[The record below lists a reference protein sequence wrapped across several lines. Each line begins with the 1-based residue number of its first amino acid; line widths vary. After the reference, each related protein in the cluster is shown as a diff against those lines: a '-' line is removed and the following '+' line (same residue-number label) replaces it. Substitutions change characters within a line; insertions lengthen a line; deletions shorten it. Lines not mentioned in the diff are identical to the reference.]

1 MLLFLKRLSALS
13 ITGSLLT
20 TCVSVGSAPLGLSM
34 ITLSDEER
42 VKVAA
47 LTHSKSIAIT
57 KPGEIFIN
65 LNTRRKEIEDKRAGG
80 LCTMPGFYIDYS
92 SVVEYRKLFKNPNDL
107 RKTPFAEILIHKLI
121 VASSDYYGSGDAAAA
136 NFAIRLLTGYAK
148 RDYPAL
154 WQERRYGHTVGS
166 GAQFL
171 FAATV
176 AHSLL
181 KSYDGYSKEDRGLV
195 YDWLKRKTLGPHVK
209 FKPRGK
215 YFGSDGVTGPIQSE
229 EISGY
234 TVNCCIPMG
243 YESARLQVD
252 NALMAGS
259 ILFNDQEGFESA
271 IKGYIDVI
279 GTLRSD
285 GSLPYQTAR
294 GNAAIW
300 YHNLGVSV
308 LVMTAEMAANQGID
322 LYSYE
327 APSGAT
333 LHTAIEFL
341 ARSMKKPELLLPYA
355 ARNINPWRAGNG
367 ITDPNDYTFQ
377 LGVTKI
383 PRLQRNRASFLAWF
397 EPYERRFP
405 YHPNIKGMSEAVTQ
419 VRSASRRPWKSIEL
433 PWRPKTANSAGGLF
447 NDYTGSMTTCL
458 FKDVSTL

>member
-1 MLLFLKRLSALS
+1 MLLFLKRLLALS
-13 ITGSLLT
+13 ITGPLLAA
-20 TCVSVGSAPLGLSM
+20 CVSVGSVPLGLST

-47 LTHSKSIAIT
+47 LTHSKSITIT

-80 LCTMPGFYIDYS
+80 LCTMPGFYIDFS
-92 SVVEYRKLFKNPNDL
+92 SDVEYRKLFKDPNDL

-121 VASSDYYGSGDAAAA
+121 VASSDYYGSGDTDAA
-136 NFAIRLLTGYAK
+136 NFAIRLLAGYAK

-154 WQERRYGHTVGS
+154 WQGRRYGHTVGS

-181 KSYDGYSKEDRGLV
+181 KSYDGYSKEERGLV
-195 YDWLKRKTLGPHVK
+195 HDWLKRKILGPHVK

-215 YFGSDGVTGPIQSE
+215 YFGSDGVTGPIQRE
-229 EISGY
+229 EVSGY

-243 YESARLQVD
+243 YESSRLQVD

-300 YHNLGVSV
+300 YHNLGVLV

-355 ARNINPWRAGNG
+355 VRNINPWRAGNG

-419 VRSASRRPWKSIEL
+419 VRSASRQPWKSIEL
-433 PWRPKTANSAGGLF
+433 PWRPKKANSAGGLF

-458 FKDVSTL
+458 FKDVSAL